1 MRGLFWQ
8 NAWFSGILVTM
19 PRKSKTPTDKEK
31 VLQYER
37 LLHAIQLNAEVAMD
51 AARVGQLIQN
61 ICRWS
66 YAHRVGNG
74 ELSDAEQDAVIR
86 KAFDNL
92 LK

>member
-1 MRGLFWQ
+1 M
-8 NAWFSGILVTM
+8 
-19 PRKSKTPTDKEK
+19 PTDKEK

-51 AARVGQLIQN
+51 SARVGQLIQN
-61 ICRWS
+61 ICKWS

-74 ELSDAEQDAVIR
+74 ELSESEQNAVIK
-86 KAFDNL
+86 KAFDDL